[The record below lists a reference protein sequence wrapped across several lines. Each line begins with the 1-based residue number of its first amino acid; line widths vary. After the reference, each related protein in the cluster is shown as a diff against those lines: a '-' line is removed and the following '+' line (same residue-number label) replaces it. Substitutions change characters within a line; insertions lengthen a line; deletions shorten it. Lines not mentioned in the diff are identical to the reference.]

1 MTIDPETL
9 MAYADGELDPLNAKR
24 VERAMAA
31 DPALAVEVERH
42 RALRQRIAGSFA
54 PVTEEPV
61 PERLASLLT
70 ANVVSMPRRSRP
82 AVNRW
87 TAMAAM
93 AACLVLGLTLG
104 IVVNRGPV
112 TARGNGLYAS
122 AQLADALDNQ
132 LSGTPGAVKI
142 TVSFR
147 DRQGSYCRVF
157 SLDAAAGI
165 ACRDQQG
172 WSLRRTQSG
181 SVQDARG
188 GYAQAASPDPDLMAA
203 AQDMMAGQPLD
214 APGERTAKA
223 AKWQSR

>member
-9 MAYADGELDPLNAKR
+9 MAYADGELDPLNVKR

-31 DPALAVEVERH
+31 DPALAVEVERQ

-61 PERLASLLT
+61 PERLTSLLK
-70 ANVVSMPRRSRP
+70 ANVVPMPRPPRP
-82 AVNRW
+82 AINRW

-132 LSGTPGAVKI
+132 LSGMPGAVKI

-172 WSLRRTQSG
+172 WALRRTQSG

-188 GYAQAASPDPDLMAA
+188 GYAQAASTDPDLMAA

-214 APGERTAKA
+214 AIGERTAKA